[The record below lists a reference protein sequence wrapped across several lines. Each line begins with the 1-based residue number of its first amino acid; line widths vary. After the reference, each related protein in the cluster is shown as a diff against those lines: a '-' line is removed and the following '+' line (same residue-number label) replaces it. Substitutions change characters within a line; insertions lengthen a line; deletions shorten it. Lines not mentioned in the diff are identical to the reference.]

1 MVRQK
6 PTSIPAVPQ
15 QPSAEHYQ
23 FASALKQNSERHDR
37 VLAEQAA
44 DLDMALQYSAGEL
57 PTVVM
62 AAGQA
67 WQPNPKDG
75 FLQKVMNKGA
85 HTLQPPTENCMM
97 TLLYY
102 NTTTAG
108 VITVTGFT
116 KVTGTSAPPSN
127 GTTAGN
133 IYMARITVILGK
145 SWLEW
150 VALQ

>member
-1 MVRQK
+1 MARQK

-37 VLAEQAA
+37 VLAEQAV
-44 DLDMALQYSAGEL
+44 DLDMALQFSEGEL
-57 PTVVM
+57 PTVVL

-85 HTLQPPTENCMM
+85 HTLRPPTENCMM

-102 NTTTAG
+102 NTATAG
-108 VITVTGFT
+108 AITVSGFT
-116 KVTGTSAPPSN
+116 KVTGTAAPPANS
-127 GTTAGN
+127 TTAAQ
-133 IYMARITVILGK
+133 YFMARITVILGK

-150 VALQ
+150 QAMQ